1 MPAASDAKRFHFVL
15 IKPTH
20 YDDDGYPIQWLRS
33 AIPSN
38 TLACLNA
45 LAEDARRREVLGTG
59 VELRLHTYDETN
71 RRVKPAQIVRMIRR
85 QGGRALIGLVGV
97 QSNQFPRAVDLARP
111 FLAAGLPVCIGG
123 FHISGCIAMLPEL
136 PADIQAAQ
144 KMGISFFAGEAEERR
159 IDEVLLDAYAGAL
172 KPLYNYMDDL
182 PALAGEPPPFL
193 PKKHVQRTSGSLSSI
208 DLGRGCPY
216 QCSFCTI
223 INVQGRKSR
232 IRSADDLEKIVRE
245 NVAQGIKRFF
255 ITDDNFARNKDWEPL
270 FDRMIAMREHE
281 KMNIGFT
288 IQVDTLCHKIPNF
301 IEKATRAGV
310 RRVFIGLEN
319 INPDNLV
326 AAKKRQNKITEYRE
340 MLQKWRNHGAI
351 TYAGYIL
358 GFPADTKQSILRD
371 IEIIKRE
378 LPIDIL
384 EFFFLTPLPGS
395 EDHKVLAGKGIWMD
409 PDMNKYDLNHRVS
422 HHGTMSD
429 ADWEDAYRAAW
440 LAFYT
445 PEHINTI
452 MRRTCACPIG
462 RPGTTLSTI
471 LWFYLMLLFEGVHF
485 TRRRCD
491 QAEIPPRPAPWH
503 ADRKPIRLLYE
514 VLGRHRGEVIQIRA
528 RVSALQGD
536 ARRRAEGAGSMEL
549 QRPRDCATED
559 ERVRRARSVSR
570 HNRRRGGAR
579 AQISRGRYSCAND
592 ARRPAAWRN
601 AGAPSRRRIGFNRT
615 DRLF

>member
-1 MPAASDAKRFHFVL
+1 MPHPSTDRDPARFHFVM

-45 LAEDARRREVLGTG
+45 LAEDARRREVLGSG
-59 VELRLHTYDETN
+59 VDIRLHTYDETN
-71 RRVKPAQIVRMIRR
+71 RRVRPDRIIRMIRR
-85 QGGRALIGLVGV
+85 EGGRALIGLVGV
-97 QSNQFPRAVDLARP
+97 QSNQFPRAVDLAKP
-111 FLAAGLPVCIGG
+111 FLDAGLPVCIGG
-123 FHISGCIAMLPEL
+123 FHVSGCIAMLPEL
-136 PADIQAAQ
+136 PPDILAAQ
-144 KMGISFFAGEAEERR
+144 QLGISFFAGEVEELRL
-159 IDEVLLDAYAGAL
+159 DQVLRDAWNGELA
-172 KPLYNYMDDL
+172 PLYNYMADL

-193 PKKHVQRTSGSLSSI
+193 PLKHVRRTSGSLSSI

-232 IRSADDLEKIVRE
+232 IRSADDLEHIVRE
-245 NVAQGIKRFF
+245 NYAQGIKRFF

-270 FDRMIAMREHE
+270 FDRMIQMRVDEGL
-281 KMNIGFT
+281 KIGFT

-319 INPDNLV
+319 INPDNLI

-340 MLQKWRNHGAI
+340 MLQMWRNHGAI

-358 GFPADTKQSILRD
+358 GFPADSKESIARD

-378 LPIDIL
+378 LPVDIL

-395 EDHKVLAGKGIWMD
+395 EDHKILWTKGIWMD

-429 ADWEDAYRAAW
+429 QDWEAAYRLAW
-440 LAFYT
+440 DTFYT
-445 PEHINTI
+445 PDHIRTI
-452 MRRTCACPIG
+452 LRRTCASPLG

-471 LWFYLMLLFEGVHF
+471 LWFYLMILYEGVHPLEGGAL
-485 TRRRCD
+485 RRKFRRD
-491 QAEIPPRPAPWH
+491 RRQGMPLENPLLFYARYWAGTVRKAWRYLKVYRQTKAMLNEALAAPDRWTYSDLAIAPPQADEFDALDLYHATSGGEAALARKYRADSIRAHTHAHDERPASVE
-503 ADRKPIRLLYE
+503 A
-514 VLGRHRGEVIQIRA
+514 
-528 RVSALQGD
+528 
-536 ARRRAEGAGSMEL
+536 AE
-549 QRPRDCATED
+549 
-559 ERVRRARSVSR
+559 
-570 HNRRRGGAR
+570 
-579 AQISRGRYSCAND
+579 
-592 ARRPAAWRN
+592 
-601 AGAPSRRRIGFNRT
+601 
-615 DRLF
+615 